1 MKVLVLLCLAIGALA
16 TTRSNHARDE
26 NDRVQ
31 QKENERWQVLTR
43 AEELSESNENAAE
56 SAEEERPTGSFG
68 SSRLGRV
75 RLFKNNERDNLRDLI
90 RRGYADWESYK
101 QLHGKVY
108 DDESEDNERLM
119 TFLTAQQTVR
129 EHNEAH
135 ARGEKD
141 FRLSLNNI
149 ADLLP
154 EEYRRLNGFLRRYG
168 DSLAKGNQTT
178 FLTPLNADVPDH
190 VDWRDHGYVTPVKNQ
205 GMCGSCWAFSTT
217 GSLEGQ
223 HMRKTGRLVSLSE
236 QNLVDCSEAYGNH
249 GCNGGLMDQA
259 FQYVQANGGIDT
271 EKSYP
276 YDGDDERCR
285 FKKQF
290 VGAEDT
296 GFVDVD
302 EGSEEK
308 LKLAL
313 ATVGPVSVAI
323 DAGHPSFQ
331 LYKEGVYYEPEC
343 SPEQLDHGVLVVG
356 YGTDNGKDYW
366 IVKNSWGEKWG
377 EKGYIRMARNKD
389 NHCGIATKASYPL
402 V

>member
-1 MKVLVLLCLAIGALA
+1 MKLLIVLCLALVAVA
-16 TTRSNHARDE
+16 ERSNHVRHE
-26 NDRVQ
+26 NQRVQ
-31 QKENERWQVLTR
+31 EKEYQRWQTLTR
-43 AEELSESNENAAE
+43 AEELDETNDAAE
-56 SAEEERPTGSFG
+56 DEDSSSSGSFG

-75 RLFKNNERDNLRDLI
+75 RLLKSSERENLRELI
-90 RRGYADWESYK
+90 RRGYADWEAYK
-101 QLHGKVY
+101 ELHGKVY
-108 DDESEDNERLM
+108 ESESEDSERLM
-119 TFLTAQQTVR
+119 AFLTAQQTVR

-141 FRLSLNNI
+141 FRLALNPI
-149 ADLLP
+149 ADLTP
-154 EEYRRLNGFLRRYG
+154 EEYRRLNGFQRRYG
-168 DSLAKGNQTT
+168 DSLAKGNRSS
-178 FLTPLNADVPDH
+178 FLTPLNANIPDH

-205 GMCGSCWAFSTT
+205 GMCGSCWAFSST
-217 GSLEGQ
+217 GALEGQ

-259 FQYVQANGGIDT
+259 FQYVKDNGGIDT

-296 GFVDVD
+296 GFADVE
-302 EGSEEK
+302 EGNEQK
-308 LKLAL
+308 LMEAV
-313 ATVGPVSVAI
+313 ATMGPVSVAI

-331 LYKEGVYYEPEC
+331 LYKQGIYYEPAC

-356 YGTDNGKDYW
+356 YGSENGKDYW

-377 EKGYIRMARNKD
+377 EKGYVRMARNRE